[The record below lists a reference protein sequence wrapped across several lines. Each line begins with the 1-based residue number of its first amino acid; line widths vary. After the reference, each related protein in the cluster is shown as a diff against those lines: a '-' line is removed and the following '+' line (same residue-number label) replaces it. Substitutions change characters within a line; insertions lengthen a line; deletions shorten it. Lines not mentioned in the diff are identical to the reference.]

1 MLTTCIALVSA
12 FAAFCVPLLFVTTR
26 ESTKHHRQG
35 IVKDLGLVFGKSQAD
50 RLGIIP
56 SFEFVK
62 YKYFVDTV
70 QRDQG
75 IDHDFKI
82 KHWILSSIPLIC
94 VLFVMNVFCS
104 CILVRTA
111 FRTAVPIDVDWLSK
125 TIALPLFAWV
135 VLASYAGAAL
145 FMLRGFFQAINNF
158 DLSPL
163 SFIGAT
169 VNILLGLA
177 SGLLFVFGILRMTE
191 SVHLWS
197 VSSPEFFPIVMITAF
212 AAGYFPDLAVRNIT
226 RLSKLRGYKA
236 EDPKVYD
243 SFKAIP
249 IEIIDG
255 IDLEIR
261 GRLADYHIVSV
272 QNLAAA
278 NPLMLFVETP
288 YGVYQIMDWVAQ
300 AQLCCSVGP
309 SALLRLWRLG
319 VRTIFDLERIALDPA
334 CTAPELVEEIGKII
348 GQEQKVDTSGKVVY
362 PSMKAI
368 EADIRFRLESP
379 HVHRLRQIFNQVG
392 ESLGADSRRLPPV
405 LDCGS
410 GGSRNGPFTQPVA
423 PLLQVKRPF
432 RRSWRFVLHR
442 V

>member
-1 MLTTCIALVSA
+1 MLTTSIALASA
-12 FAAFCVPLLFVTTR
+12 FAAVCVPLLFIITR

-35 IVKDLGLVFGKSQAD
+35 IVKDLGLVFGKTPSD

-75 IDHDFKI
+75 VDRDFKI
-82 KHWILSSIPLIC
+82 KHWLLSSIPLIC
-94 VLFVMNVFCS
+94 VLFVMNALCA
-104 CILVRTA
+104 CIVARTA
-111 FRTAVPIDVDWLSK
+111 FRTVVPVDVDWLS
-125 TIALPLFAWV
+125 TSAALPLFAWV

-145 FMLRGFFQAINNF
+145 FMLRAFFQAINNF

-177 SGLLFVFGILRMTE
+177 SGLLFVFGVLRITE

-197 VSSPEFFPIVMITAF
+197 VSSPEFFPIVLITAF

-236 EDPKVYD
+236 EDPKIYD

-261 GRLADYHIVSV
+261 SRLADYHIVSV

-309 SALLRLWRLG
+309 AALLRLWRIG
-319 VRTIFDLERIALDPA
+319 IRTIFDLERVALDPA
-334 CTAPELVEEIGKII
+334 CTAPELIEEIGGII
-348 GQEQKVDTSGKVVY
+348 GQKQKVDTNDRVTF
-362 PSMKAI
+362 PSMLAI
-368 EADIRFRLESP
+368 QADIRFRLESP

-392 ESLGADSRRLPPV
+392 ESLGADARRLPPV
-405 LDCGS
+405 LDCVP
-410 GGSRNGPFTQPVA
+410 GGHLNCPFRRAAPQVRASR
-423 PLLQVKRPF
+423 PL
-432 RRSWRFVLHR
+432 RRSWRYVVHR

>member
-1 MLTTCIALVSA
+1 MLTTYIMIVSV
-12 FAAFCVPLLFVTTR
+12 FAAVCVPFLFITTR

-35 IVKDLGLVFGKSQAD
+35 IVKDLNLVFGKPGFGRS
-50 RLGIIP
+50 GIIP

-70 QRDQG
+70 QRNTG
-75 IDHDFKI
+75 ADHDFKI
-82 KHWILSSIPLIC
+82 VHWILSSIPLVC
-94 VLFVMNVFCS
+94 LLSMMNALS
-104 CILVRTA
+104 ACIVARTA
-111 FRTAVPIDVDWLSK
+111 FRTAVAVDIDWLSDS
-125 TIALPLFAWV
+125 IPLPLFAWV

-145 FMLRGFFQAINNF
+145 FMLQAFFQAINNF

-169 VNILLGLA
+169 VNLLLGLA
-177 SGLLFVFGILRMTE
+177 AGQLFVFGVLRITE
-191 SVHLWS
+191 TVHLWAIS
-197 VSSPEFFPIVMITAF
+197 NPGFFPIILIAAF
-212 AAGYFPDLAVRNIT
+212 AAGYYPDLALRNIM
-226 RLSKLRGYKA
+226 RLSKLRAYKT
-236 EDPKVYD
+236 EDPKIYD
-243 SFKAIP
+243 SFKSIP

-261 GRLADYHIVSV
+261 SRLADYHIVSV

-309 SALLRLWRLG
+309 AALLGLWKIG
-319 VRTIFDLERIALDPA
+319 IRTIFDLERIALDPA
-334 CTAPELVEEIGKII
+334 CTAPELIEEIGSVI
-348 GQEQKVDTSGKVVY
+348 GQKQKIDAQGGVTY
-362 PSMKAI
+362 PSMTAI
-368 EADIRFRLESP
+368 KADIRFRLESP

-392 ESLGADSRRLPPV
+392 ESLGSDSRRLPPV
-405 LDCGS
+405 IDCS
-410 GGSRNGPFTQPVA
+410 LGGNCPYVRTAA
-423 PLLQVKRPF
+423 PRRHAKRPF
-432 RRSWRFVLHR
+432 RRSWGYVLHR